1 MILNLTKKIDVVYNF
16 AAVADIQEAYDDPIK
31 TFKINIIGSAYI
43 LKSCVANKVKKY
55 ILASSIYANSSQGG
69 FYRVSKQS
77 SELMTA
83 EYSKVFNLSFT
94 ILRFGSIYGPRSNLN
109 NGLLKIVYDAIKKKK
124 LFIEELVKL
133 LDPIYMWLM
142 LQKQAQIY

>member
-1 MILNLTKKIDVVYNF
+1 M
-16 AAVADIQEAYDDPIK
+16 
-31 TFKINIIGSAYI
+31 
-43 LKSCVANKVKKY
+43 ANKVKKY

-109 NGLLKIVYDAIKKKK
+109 NGLLKIVYDAIKKENC
-124 LFIEELVKL
+124 L
-133 LDPIYMWLM
+133 
-142 LQKQAQIY
+142 